1 MKHYWPTSL
10 FWSKV
15 EFKGWPKRIFHLYSH
30 FPWTQHIRTSLGPLP
45 FSSTSQLSNSNSTH
59 WFPSHYVAF
68 SWSFHSFWWHT
79 PTGCATDVL
88 YSLSDVLY
96 SHSDVLYSPSGD
108 SNYFYVIIL
117 FYCGKNTEIQPL
129 NKILS
134 VQYIIDSGTVL
145 YSRSLKFIHLVW
157 LKLYTL

>member
-15 EFKGWPKRIFHLYSH
+15 EFKGWPKQNLSSIFT
-30 FPWTQHIRTSLGPLP
+30 FPLNTTHMNIVGPLP
-45 FSSTSQLSNSNSTH
+45 FSSTSQLSSSNSTH
-59 WFPSHYVAF
+59 WFPFHYVAF
-68 SWSFHSFWWHT
+68 SWSVHSFWWHA
-79 PTGCATDVL
+79 PTGCASAVL
-88 YSLSDVLY
+88 YSLSDVLH